1 MAIVDYAY
9 PCMMAEKALRN
20 LHDAMLDNNY
30 DKALEHAL
38 VAVAETRLAYQSIK
52 EMKEKASARE
62 TPGQLAV
69 PNVQGQTAAKGKSKA
84 ATKAHLS

>member
-9 PCMMAEKALRN
+9 PCMMAEKALRD
-20 LHDAMLDNNY
+20 LHEAMLENNY

-38 VAVAETRLAYQSIK
+38 VAVAETRLTYQSIK
-52 EMKEKASARE
+52 EMKEKESARK

-69 PNVQGQTAAKGKSKA
+69 PNVQGQTAAKGKGKA
-84 ATKAHLS
+84 ATKTYLS

>member
-9 PCMMAEKALRN
+9 PCMMAEKALRD
-20 LHDAMLDNNY
+20 LHEAMLANNY

-52 EMKEKASARE
+52 EMKEKESARK
-62 TPGQLAV
+62 TSGQLAV
-69 PNVQGQTAAKGKSKA
+69 PNVQGQAATKSKSKA
-84 ATKAHLS
+84 ATKTHLS

>member
-20 LHDAMLDNNY
+20 LHEAMLENNY

-38 VAVAETRLAYQSIK
+38 VAVAETRLTYQSIK
-52 EMKEKASARE
+52 EMKEKESARK

-69 PNVQGQTAAKGKSKA
+69 PNVQGQTAAKGKAKA
-84 ATKAHLS
+84 ATKTHLS